1 MGILIVLLVLLILM
15 STFAP
20 NFNRVDNLLN
30 IARSISVNAIL
41 AAGMT
46 FVILTSGIDLSV
58 GSIVAVSGVVSVV
71 AAMAGLPAP
80 LAILAGVGVGAL
92 CGLLNG
98 VLTRLSRSRALY
110 RHSRHHDLPARYGLH
125 HYRRAAYCVEQPEL
139 PRAGKW
145 LSCRYPRAVI
155 IMLIVYLLAWFIL
168 ERTRFGRHIYAV
180 GGNAQAAR
188 LAGVRVKRVLAA
200 VYMIAGRLRGSGR
213 HYLRRQGDFR
223 PAHGGYGI

>member
-1 MGILIVLLVLLILM
+1 MDNNKPVTELPVKAPFDFAKWWDRVGILIVLLVLLILM

-58 GSIVAVSGVVSVV
+58 GSIVAVSGVISVV
-71 AAMAGLPAP
+71 AAMAGIPAP

-98 VLTRLSRSRALY
+98 ETPAEALK
-110 RHSRHHDLPARYGLH
+110 LG
-125 HYRRAAYCVEQPEL
+125 
-139 PRAGKW
+139 W
-145 LSCRYPRAVI
+145 
-155 IMLIVYLLAWFIL
+155 
-168 ERTRFGRHIYAV
+168 
-180 GGNAQAAR
+180 
-188 LAGVRVKRVLAA
+188 
-200 VYMIAGRLRGSGR
+200 
-213 HYLRRQGDFR
+213 
-223 PAHGGYGI
+223 AHGALLTTFPGDISMASVDEVRAFASGGSARVQR

>member
-1 MGILIVLLVLLILM
+1 MDNNKPVTELPVKAPFDFAKWWDRVGILIVLLVLLILM

-58 GSIVAVSGVVSVV
+58 GSIVAVSGVISVV
-71 AAMAGLPAP
+71 AAMAGIPAP

-98 VLTRLSRSRALY
+98 VLTAYLALA
-110 RHSRHHDLPARYGLH
+110 PF
-125 HYRRAAYCVEQPEL
+125 
-139 PRAGKW
+139 
-145 LSCRYPRAVI
+145 
-155 IMLIVYLLAWFIL
+155 IVTLGTMTF
-168 ERTRFGRHIYAV
+168 
-180 GGNAQAAR
+180 
-188 LAGVRVKRVLAA
+188 
-200 VYMIAGRLRGSGR
+200 LRGMAYTITG
-213 HYLRRQGDFR
+213 F
-223 PAHGGYGI
+223 

>member
-1 MGILIVLLVLLILM
+1 MDNNKPVTELPVKAPFDFAKWWDRVGILIVLLVLLILM

-98 VLTRLSRSRALY
+98 VLTAYLALAPFIVTLGTMTFLRGMAY
-110 RHSRHHDLPARYGLH
+110 TLPKGSLLC
-125 HYRRAAYCVEQPEL
+125 RAA
-139 PRAGKW
+139 
-145 LSCRYPRAVI
+145 
-155 IMLIVYLLAWFIL
+155 
-168 ERTRFGRHIYAV
+168 
-180 GGNAQAAR
+180 
-188 LAGVRVKRVLAA
+188 
-200 VYMIAGRLRGSGR
+200 
-213 HYLRRQGDFR
+213 
-223 PAHGGYGI
+223 

>member
-1 MGILIVLLVLLILM
+1 MDNNKPVTELSVKAPFDFAKWWDRVGILIVLLVLLILM

-71 AAMAGLPAP
+71 AAMAGIPAP

-98 VLTRLSRSRALY
+98 VLTAYLALA
-110 RHSRHHDLPARYGLH
+110 PF
-125 HYRRAAYCVEQPEL
+125 
-139 PRAGKW
+139 
-145 LSCRYPRAVI
+145 
-155 IMLIVYLLAWFIL
+155 IVTLGTMTF
-168 ERTRFGRHIYAV
+168 
-180 GGNAQAAR
+180 
-188 LAGVRVKRVLAA
+188 
-200 VYMIAGRLRGSGR
+200 LRGMA
-213 HYLRRQGDFR
+213 YTIT
-223 PAHGGYGI
+223 YCIE

>member
-1 MGILIVLLVLLILM
+1 MDNNKPVTELPVKAPFDFAKWWDRVGILIVLLVLLILM

-58 GSIVAVSGVVSVV
+58 GSIVAVSGVISVV
-71 AAMAGLPAP
+71 AAMAGIPAP

-98 VLTRLSRSRALY
+98 VLTAYLALA
-110 RHSRHHDLPARYGLH
+110 PF
-125 HYRRAAYCVEQPEL
+125 
-139 PRAGKW
+139 
-145 LSCRYPRAVI
+145 
-155 IMLIVYLLAWFIL
+155 IVTLGTMTF
-168 ERTRFGRHIYAV
+168 
-180 GGNAQAAR
+180 
-188 LAGVRVKRVLAA
+188 
-200 VYMIAGRLRGSGR
+200 LRGM
-213 HYLRRQGDFR
+213 
-223 PAHGGYGI
+223 A

>member
-1 MGILIVLLVLLILM
+1 MDNNKPVTELPVKAPFDFAKWWDRVGILIVLLVLLILM

-71 AAMAGLPAP
+71 AAMAGIPAP

-98 VLTRLSRSRALY
+98 VLTAYLALA
-110 RHSRHHDLPARYGLH
+110 PF
-125 HYRRAAYCVEQPEL
+125 
-139 PRAGKW
+139 
-145 LSCRYPRAVI
+145 
-155 IMLIVYLLAWFIL
+155 IVTLG
-168 ERTRFGRHIYAV
+168 T
-180 GGNAQAAR
+180 
-188 LAGVRVKRVLAA
+188 
-200 VYMIAGRLRGSGR
+200 
-213 HYLRRQGDFR
+213 
-223 PAHGGYGI
+223 

>member
-1 MGILIVLLVLLILM
+1 MVGSGGILIVLLVLLILM

-98 VLTRLSRSRALY
+98 VLTAYLARALY
-110 RHSRHHDLPARYGLH
+110 RHSRHDDLPARYGLH

-145 LSCRYPRAVI
+145 LSCRYPRAGH
-155 IMLIVYLLAWFIL
+155 Y
-168 ERTRFGRHIYAV
+168 YADC
-180 GGNAQAAR
+180 
-188 LAGVRVKRVLAA
+188 LSAGVVH
-200 VYMIAGRLRGSGR
+200 S
-213 HYLRRQGDFR
+213 
-223 PAHGGYGI
+223 

>member
-1 MGILIVLLVLLILM
+1 MDNNKPVTELPVKAPFDFAKWWDRVGILIVLLVLLILM

-98 VLTRLSRSRALY
+98 VLTAYLALA
-110 RHSRHHDLPARYGLH
+110 PF
-125 HYRRAAYCVEQPEL
+125 
-139 PRAGKW
+139 
-145 LSCRYPRAVI
+145 
-155 IMLIVYLLAWFIL
+155 IVTLGTMTF
-168 ERTRFGRHIYAV
+168 
-180 GGNAQAAR
+180 
-188 LAGVRVKRVLAA
+188 
-200 VYMIAGRLRGSGR
+200 LRGMA
-213 HYLRRQGDFR
+213 YT
-223 PAHGGYGI
+223 

>member
-1 MGILIVLLVLLILM
+1 MDNNKPVTELPVKAPFDFAKWWDRVGILIVLLVLLILM

-98 VLTRLSRSRALY
+98 VLTAYLALA
-110 RHSRHHDLPARYGLH
+110 PF
-125 HYRRAAYCVEQPEL
+125 
-139 PRAGKW
+139 
-145 LSCRYPRAVI
+145 
-155 IMLIVYLLAWFIL
+155 IVTLGTMTF
-168 ERTRFGRHIYAV
+168 
-180 GGNAQAAR
+180 
-188 LAGVRVKRVLAA
+188 
-200 VYMIAGRLRGSGR
+200 LRGM
-213 HYLRRQGDFR
+213 
-223 PAHGGYGI
+223 A

>member
-1 MGILIVLLVLLILM
+1 MDNNKPVTELPVKAPFDFAKWWDRVGILIVLLVLLILM

-71 AAMAGLPAP
+71 AAMAGIPAP

-98 VLTRLSRSRALY
+98 VLTPISLLHLSS
-110 RHSRHHDLPARYGLH
+110 S
-125 HYRRAAYCVEQPEL
+125 
-139 PRAGKW
+139 
-145 LSCRYPRAVI
+145 LS
-155 IMLIVYLLAWFIL
+155 
-168 ERTRFGRHIYAV
+168 
-180 GGNAQAAR
+180 AQ
-188 LAGVRVKRVLAA
+188 
-200 VYMIAGRLRGSGR
+200 
-213 HYLRRQGDFR
+213 
-223 PAHGGYGI
+223 

>member
-1 MGILIVLLVLLILM
+1 MDNNKPVTELPVKAPFDFAKWWDRVGILIVLLVLLILM

-58 GSIVAVSGVVSVV
+58 GSIVAVSGVISVV
-71 AAMAGLPAP
+71 AAMAGIPAP

-98 VLTRLSRSRALY
+98 VLTAYLALAPFRGLRAN
-110 RHSRHHDLPARYGLH
+110 GT
-125 HYRRAAYCVEQPEL
+125 
-139 PRAGKW
+139 K
-145 LSCRYPRAVI
+145 
-155 IMLIVYLLAWFIL
+155 
-168 ERTRFGRHIYAV
+168 TYAKEIT
-180 GGNAQAAR
+180 NC
-188 LAGVRVKRVLAA
+188 
-200 VYMIAGRLRGSGR
+200 YN
-213 HYLRRQGDFR
+213 
-223 PAHGGYGI
+223 

>member
-1 MGILIVLLVLLILM
+1 MDNNKPVTELPVKAPFDFAKWWDRVGILIVLLVLLILM

-71 AAMAGLPAP
+71 AAMAGIPAP

-98 VLTRLSRSRALY
+98 VLTAYLALAPFIVTLVWPTPLPKGNLLY
-110 RHSRHHDLPARYGLH
+110 RVA
-125 HYRRAAYCVEQPEL
+125 
-139 PRAGKW
+139 
-145 LSCRYPRAVI
+145 
-155 IMLIVYLLAWFIL
+155 
-168 ERTRFGRHIYAV
+168 
-180 GGNAQAAR
+180 
-188 LAGVRVKRVLAA
+188 
-200 VYMIAGRLRGSGR
+200 
-213 HYLRRQGDFR
+213 
-223 PAHGGYGI
+223 

>member
-1 MGILIVLLVLLILM
+1 MDNNKPVTELPVKAPFDFAKWWDRVGILIVLLVLLILM

-80 LAILAGVGVGAL
+80 LAILAGVGVGA
-92 CGLLNG
+92 
-98 VLTRLSRSRALY
+98 VRSA
-110 RHSRHHDLPARYGLH
+110 
-125 HYRRAAYCVEQPEL
+125 
-139 PRAGKW
+139 
-145 LSCRYPRAVI
+145 
-155 IMLIVYLLAWFIL
+155 
-168 ERTRFGRHIYAV
+168 
-180 GGNAQAAR
+180 
-188 LAGVRVKRVLAA
+188 
-200 VYMIAGRLRGSGR
+200 
-213 HYLRRQGDFR
+213 
-223 PAHGGYGI
+223 

>member
-1 MGILIVLLVLLILM
+1 MDNNKPVTELPVKAPFDFAKWWDRVGILIVLLVLLILM

-71 AAMAGLPAP
+71 AAMAGIPAP

-92 CGLLNG
+92 CG
-98 VLTRLSRSRALY
+98 TAFSPPISPSRRLSS
-110 RHSRHHDLPARYGLH
+110 P
-125 HYRRAAYCVEQPEL
+125 
-139 PRAGKW
+139 
-145 LSCRYPRAVI
+145 
-155 IMLIVYLLAWFIL
+155 
-168 ERTRFGRHIYAV
+168 
-180 GGNAQAAR
+180 
-188 LAGVRVKRVLAA
+188 
-200 VYMIAGRLRGSGR
+200 SG
-213 HYLRRQGDFR
+213 Q
-223 PAHGGYGI
+223 

>member
-1 MGILIVLLVLLILM
+1 MDNNKPVTELPVKAPFDFAKWWDRVGILIVLLVLLILM

-98 VLTRLSRSRALY
+98 VLTAYLALVT
-110 RHSRHHDLPARYGLH
+110 LH
-125 HYRRAAYCVEQPEL
+125 HFPN
-139 PRAGKW
+139 G
-145 LSCRYPRAVI
+145 
-155 IMLIVYLLAWFIL
+155 
-168 ERTRFGRHIYAV
+168 
-180 GGNAQAAR
+180 
-188 LAGVRVKRVLAA
+188 
-200 VYMIAGRLRGSGR
+200 
-213 HYLRRQGDFR
+213 
-223 PAHGGYGI
+223 